1 MISFQPIEKGEA
13 VDPND
18 PDNPIDA
25 AIGPD
30 LIEFGA
36 WQSRLILFQR
46 IVGSFMLA
54 KGLIHWSL
62 LLAGGSFLALPI
74 EAKVAAVFFAVIDLI
89 AGVALWLGSGWGAA
103 LWLFA
108 VISQVVAGLIFLQLS
123 VLMLTLTST
132 ELALVGIY
140 AFLRYKAY
148 REEQR

>member
-1 MISFQPIEKGEA
+1 MISFQPIKKGETK
-13 VDPND
+13 DPND
-18 PDNPIDA
+18 LDNPIDT

-30 LIEFGA
+30 SIEFGP

-46 IVGSFMLA
+46 IVGSFMLV

-62 LLAGGSFLALPI
+62 LFAGGSFLALPI
-74 EAKVAAVFFAVIDLI
+74 EARAATVFFAVIDLI

-108 VISQVVAGLIFLQLS
+108 VVSQIVAGLIFLQLS
-123 VLMLTLTST
+123 ILMLTLTST

-140 AFLRYKAY
+140 AFFRYKAY